1 MVGIWQSYSD
11 IYLYVAA
18 AAMLISFGLPL
29 LIAPVSWAR
38 VFRWQVPDEQ
48 RLVLFLGR
56 SMGVFIALMS
66 IFAVQAVRTPAA
78 KPFFF
83 DMMLFT
89 FAAMLVLHVVGAIR
103 KTQPVTETAEIG
115 LWVVLFIVTLCFY
128 PA

>member
-11 IYLYVAA
+11 VYLYVAA
-18 AAMLISFGLPL
+18 VAMLISFGLPL
-29 LIAPVSWAR
+29 LVAPVRWAR
-38 VFRWQVPDEQ
+38 VFRWQVPDEH
-48 RLVLFLGR
+48 RLVVFMGR

-66 IFAVQAVRTPAA
+66 VFAIQAARVPAA

-89 FAAMLVLHVVGAIR
+89 FAAMLVLHVAGAIR